1 MSSARTA
8 ASHSA
13 KTAAKIASTGPLRA
27 IQSASLLEVTGGN
40 AAIVVIGLAFRGADT
55 RSYGGERAAAVI
67 PGPERSGEASR
78 RPGMMQQR
86 RGGYFRYSVVAA
98 KIARTLCACD
108 FMCCPP

>member
-40 AAIVVIGLAFRGADT
+40 AAIVVIGLAFRRADT
-55 RSYGGERAAAVI
+55 RAYGVERAPAVI
-67 PGPERSGEASR
+67 PGPEPSEEASLRPRMMPPR
-78 RPGMMQQR
+78 RVGQCKQ
-86 RGGYFRYSVVAA
+86 SVAA
-98 KIARTLCACD
+98 ATI
-108 FMCCPP
+108 PPR

>member
-40 AAIVVIGLAFRGADT
+40 AAIVVIGLGFRRGDT
-55 RSYGGERAAAVI
+55 RSYGVGRAAAGI
-67 PGPERSGEASR
+67 SGPERSEEASR

-86 RGGYFRYSVVAA
+86 RGGYCKYSFVAA
-98 KIARTLCACD
+98 AVVCGLRACAL
-108 FMCCPP
+108 M